1 MWTFSRSILSACAKV
16 AARRPWW
23 VLGLTLL
30 LTVVTGYLSTRLTI
44 NTNTENFLSASLP
57 FRQNEIAY
65 SKAFPRER
73 PAVIVIDGP
82 SGDEAAAAARALGDR
97 LTARTAQFT
106 KVQVAGD
113 NPFFEDNGL
122 LFLPVER
129 LQGLASQIRQ
139 AGPLVSVLQSDP
151 SLRGL
156 ARVVGQVETAGA
168 ADAPP
173 QIARLMSEM
182 AKTTAARA
190 EGRDAT
196 LNWSVLFDV
205 GSDLLGKRRL
215 VLATPVPDN
224 HSLDRFGRALEALQA
239 DMKAVGAEH
248 PGTTFRVTGD
258 PALQQQELD
267 DAFSGALYASGLSFI
282 LVALSLILGIRS
294 GRLIWALL
302 ITLIIGSVWTTGLA
316 AVAVGELNLISVAF
330 MVLFFGLGV
339 DFGTHIGLR
348 YLEEVEQGGSVE
360 EALKAAMMGEGPSIT
375 LSALCAAL
383 AFLSFVPTS
392 YVALADFGIISALGM
407 LVAVVITFTVQPALM
422 AVMPPRPAKK
432 SGAGIGI
439 GLWLQRHYK
448 AVLAVS
454 AIVTLAAV
462 AVAPRARID
471 VNPLNLQNP
480 KAAPVLTYRDLA
492 SDPQTSP
499 YALNVL
505 APNLEAARALA
516 PRLRAVEGVAGVR
529 SIESFIPA
537 DQDRKIAILSELMS
551 GLTAAAPA
559 ERQPAPDDAALA
571 AAFADLRRSS
581 TALAGSPA
589 SEVQKAAQALSG
601 ALQQFASRQG
611 TEPAALRSLEDGL
624 VGGFAEL
631 SFGLGAKLS
640 VSQPVTLESIPEDLR
655 REWMTPEGAVRLLV
669 MPAGDI
675 TGPDALNAFAERVK
689 AVAPQAAGVPAILTG
704 AGDAILSSF
713 VEAIAYTT
721 LAIAVVVAFMRRR
734 LSDVLLVLAPLVVAS
749 IWTVAASALLD
760 LAFNFANIIVVPLL
774 IGLGVASSVHIVAR
788 ARELSEE
795 AGGSGGGG
803 VMDTSTSLAVLVA
816 QLNTVAAF
824 ATLAVSHHR
833 GLYSMGML
841 LGLAILF
848 VLIASLVVLPALLIA
863 LERRGA
869 ARQS

>member
-1 MWTFSRSILSACAKV
+1 MWTFSRSILSACAI
-16 AARRPWW
+16 AASRGRWW
-23 VLGLTLL
+23 VLGLTLV
-30 LTVVTGYLSTRLTI
+30 LTVLAGWLSARLTI
-44 NTNTENFLSASLP
+44 NTNTDNFLSASLP

-73 PAVIVIDGP
+73 PAVVVVDAT
-82 SGDEAAAAARALGDR
+82 SSEEATAAARALAER
-97 LTARTAQFT
+97 LRGRQAQFT

-113 NPFFEDNGL
+113 NAFFEDNAL

-129 LQGLASQIRQ
+129 LRALATQIQ
-139 AGPLVSVLQSDP
+139 EAGPLVTVLQGDP

-156 ARVVGQVETAGA
+156 ARIVGQVEAAGA
-168 ADAPP
+168 AAAPP
-173 QIARLMSEM
+173 QIARLINEM
-182 AKTTAARA
+182 AATTAARA
-190 EGRDAT
+190 EGRAAT
-196 LNWSVLFDV
+196 LNWGVLFDV
-205 GSDLLGKRRL
+205 GSDLRGKRRL

-224 HSLDRFGRALEALQA
+224 HSIDRFGPALDALQA
-239 DMKAVGAEH
+239 DMQTVRGEH
-248 PGTTFRVTGD
+248 PSTTLRVTGD

-267 DAFSGALYASGLSFI
+267 DAFSGALYASGLSFV
-282 LVALSLILGIRS
+282 LVAMSLILGIRS

-302 ITLIIGSVWTTGLA
+302 ITLVIGSVWTTGLA
-316 AVAVGELNLISVAF
+316 AITIGELNLISVAF

-339 DFGTHIGLR
+339 DFGTHLGLR
-348 YLEEVEQGGSVE
+348 YLEEVEQGHSVE
-360 EALKAAMMGEGPSIT
+360 QALKTAMLGEGPAIA

-422 AVMPPRPAKK
+422 AVMPPRPPRK
-432 SGAGIGI
+432 SGVGIGI

-448 AVLAVS
+448 AVLAV
-454 AIVTLAAV
+454 ATVVTLAAV
-462 AVAPRARID
+462 AVAPQARID

-480 KAAPVLTYRDLA
+480 KAAPVMTYRDLA

-505 APNLEAARALA
+505 APNLEAARALE
-516 PRLRAVEGVAGVR
+516 PRLRAVPGVAGVR
-529 SIESFIPA
+529 YIENFIPR
-537 DQDRKIAILSELMS
+537 DQEQKIAILSELMQNLQS
-551 GLTAAAPA
+551 TRPA
-559 ERQPAPDDAALA
+559 ETAPRPDDAALA
-571 AAFADLRRSS
+571 RAFADLRRSS
-581 TALAGSPA
+581 GALAGGPP
-589 SEVQKAAQALSG
+589 SEVQKAAQALSL
-601 ALQQFASRQG
+601 ALARFAERQG
-611 TEPAALRSLEDGL
+611 TGGSALQNLEDGL

-631 SFGLGAKLS
+631 AFGLGAQLS
-640 VSQPVTLESIPEDLR
+640 VSEPVALESIPDDLR
-655 REWMTPEGAVRLLV
+655 RDWMTPEGAVRLTV

-704 AGDAILSSF
+704 AGDAILDSF

-721 LAIAVVVAFMRRR
+721 LAIAAVVAFMRRR

-749 IWTVAASALLD
+749 VWTVAASALLD
-760 LAFNFANIIVVPLL
+760 LPFNFANIIVVPLL

-788 ARELSEE
+788 ARELAHE
-795 AGGSGGGG
+795 AGASGGGG

-816 QLNTVAAF
+816 QINTVAAF
-824 ATLAVSHHR
+824 ATLAISAHR

-848 VLIASLVVLPALLIA
+848 VLIASLVVLPALMIA

-869 ARQS
+869 ARAS

>member
-1 MWTFSRSILSACAKV
+1 MWTISRSILTACAV
-16 AARRPWW
+16 AVTRGRWW
-23 VLGLTLL
+23 VLGLTLIV
-30 LTVVTGYLSTRLTI
+30 TVVMGFLSARLTI
-44 NTNTENFLSASLP
+44 NTSTENFLAAELP

-73 PAVIVIDGP
+73 PAVIVVDAT
-82 SGDEAAAAARALGDR
+82 SSDEAAAAARALSER
-97 LTARTAQFT
+97 LTRRTTHFT

-122 LFLPVER
+122 LFLPEER
-129 LQGLASQIRQ
+129 LRGLAGQIRQ
-139 AGPLVSVLQSDP
+139 AGPLVTVLQSDP

-156 ARVVGQVETAGA
+156 ARILGEVESAGA
-168 ADAPP
+168 GAAPP

-182 AKTTAARA
+182 AATTAARA
-190 EGRDAT
+190 EGKAAT
-196 LNWSVLFDV
+196 LNWGVLFDV

-215 VLATPVPDN
+215 VLATPIPDN
-224 HSLDRFGRALEALQA
+224 HSIDRFGAALDGLQA
-239 DMKAVGAEH
+239 DMRAVRDEH
-248 PGTTFRVTGD
+248 PSVTLRVTGD

-267 DAFSGALYASGLSFI
+267 DAFSGALYASVLSFI
-282 LVALSLILGIRS
+282 LVALSLVLGIRS

-302 ITLIIGSVWTTGLA
+302 IALIVGSVWTTGLA
-316 AVAVGELNLISVAF
+316 AVTIGELNLISVAF

-348 YLEEVEQGGSVE
+348 YLEEVKAGGSADG
-360 EALKAAMMGEGPSIT
+360 ALKAAMLGEGPSIA

-392 YVALADFGIISALGM
+392 YEALADFGIISALGM
-407 LVAVVITFTVQPALM
+407 LVAVVVTFTVQPALM
-422 AVMPPRPAKK
+422 AVMPPRPPRT
-432 SGAGIGI
+432 SGVGIGV
-439 GLWLQRHYK
+439 GLWLGRHYK

-454 AIVTLAAV
+454 ALVTVAALV
-462 AVAPRARID
+462 VAPRARID

-480 KAAPVLTYRDLA
+480 NAAPVITYRDLA

-505 APNLEAARALA
+505 APNLDAARALA

-529 SIESFIPA
+529 FIENFIPA
-537 DQDRKIAILSELMS
+537 DQDRKIAILGELMQNLQS
-551 GLTAAAPA
+551 MRPA
-559 ERQPAPDDAALA
+559 ETLPRPDDAALA
-571 AAFADLRRSS
+571 QAFADLRRSS
-581 TALAGSPA
+581 TALAGGPP
-589 SEVQKAAQALSG
+589 SEVQKAAQGLAG
-601 ALQQFASRQG
+601 ALGRFAERQG
-611 TEPAALRSLEDGL
+611 TKPEALQALEDGL

-631 SFGLGAKLS
+631 AFGLGAKLS
-640 VSQPVTLESIPEDLR
+640 VSEPVTLESMPEDLR
-655 REWMTPEGAVRLLV
+655 REWMTPEGTVRLTV

-675 TGPDALNAFAERVK
+675 TSPEALNAFADRVQ

-704 AGDAILSSF
+704 AGDAILHSF
-713 VEAIAYTT
+713 MEAIAYTT
-721 LAIAVVVAFMRRR
+721 IAIAAVVAFMRRR

-749 IWTVAASALLD
+749 IWTVAAAVLLD
-760 LAFNFANIIVVPLL
+760 LPFNFANIIVVPLL

-788 ARELSEE
+788 ARELSHE
-795 AGGSGGGG
+795 AGASGGGG

-824 ATLAVSHHR
+824 ATLAISDHR

-848 VLIASLVVLPALLIA
+848 VLVASLLVLPALLIA
-863 LERRGA
+863 VERRA
-869 ARQS
+869 APRPS

>member
-1 MWTFSRSILSACAKV
+1 MWKLSRWILGVCAIV
-16 AARRPWW
+16 ASRWRWW
-23 VLGLTLL
+23 VLGLTLI
-30 LTVVTGYLSTRLTI
+30 LTVMAGLLSTRLTI
-44 NTNTENFLSASLP
+44 NTSTDNVLSATLP

-73 PAVIVIDGP
+73 PAVIVADAS
-82 SGDEAAAAARALGDR
+82 SGDEAAAVARALAQR
-97 LTARTAQFT
+97 LSQRAAQFT

-113 NPFFEDNGL
+113 NPFFEDNAL

-129 LQGLASQIRQ
+129 LRALAEQIRQ
-139 AGPLVSVLQSDP
+139 AGPLVTVLQGDP

-156 ARVVGQVETAGA
+156 ARIVGQVESAGA
-168 ADAPP
+168 AAAPP

-182 AKTTAARA
+182 AATTAARA
-190 EGRDAT
+190 EGKAAT
-196 LNWSVLFDV
+196 LNWGVLFDV
-205 GSDLLGKRRL
+205 GSDLQGKRRL

-224 HSLDRFGRALEALQA
+224 HSLDRFGPALDALQA
-239 DMKAVGAEH
+239 DIKAVQEEH
-248 PGTTFRVTGD
+248 PGATIRVTGD

-267 DAFSGALYASGLSFI
+267 DAFSGALYASGLSFV
-282 LVALSLILGIRS
+282 LVALSLVLGIRS

-302 ITLIIGSVWTTGLA
+302 IALIIGSVWTTGLA

-339 DFGTHIGLR
+339 DFGTHLGLR
-348 YLEEVEQGGSVE
+348 YLEEVKTGRSAEA
-360 EALKAAMMGEGPSIT
+360 ALKAAMMGEGPSVA

-422 AVMPPRPAKK
+422 AVMPPRPPKK
-432 SGAGIGI
+432 SSAGIGI

-448 AVLAVS
+448 AVLVVS
-454 AIVTLAAV
+454 AVVTVAAV
-462 AVAPRARID
+462 ALAPRARID

-480 KAAPVLTYRDLA
+480 NAAPVVTYRDLA

-499 YALNVL
+499 YQLNVL
-505 APNLEAARALA
+505 APNLDAARALA
-516 PRLRAVEGVAGVR
+516 PRLRAVQGVADVR
-529 SIESFIPA
+529 YIENFIPR
-537 DQDRKIAILSELMS
+537 DQDQKIAILSELMQTLQS
-551 GLTAAAPA
+551 TRPA
-559 ERQPAPDDAALA
+559 ETAPRPDDAALA
-571 AAFADLRRSS
+571 QAFADLRRSS
-581 TALAGSPA
+581 TALAGGPP
-589 SEVQKAAQALSG
+589 SEVQKAAQALAG
-601 ALQQFASRQG
+601 ALQRFAERQG
-611 TEPAALRSLEDGL
+611 TEPPALQALEDGL

-631 SFGLGAKLS
+631 AFGLGAKLS
-640 VSQPVTLESIPEDLR
+640 VSEPVTLESIPEDLR
-655 REWMTPEGAVRLLV
+655 REWMTPEGGVRLTV

-675 TGPDALNAFAERVK
+675 TGPEALNAFAERVK

-704 AGDAILSSF
+704 AGDAILHSF
-713 VEAIAYTT
+713 AEAIAYTT
-721 LAIAVVVAFMRRR
+721 IAIAAVVALMRRR
-734 LSDVLLVLAPLVVAS
+734 LSDVLLVLAPLLVAS

-760 LAFNFANIIVVPLL
+760 LPFNFANIIVVPLL
-774 IGLGVASSVHIVAR
+774 IGLGVASSIHIVAR
-788 ARELSEE
+788 ARELSHETG
-795 AGGSGGGG
+795 ASGGGG

-869 ARQS
+869 ARPS